1 MQIMSTQPVKPWKY
15 LARKPGSNYQQL
27 FIIGTKFSARQLYGQ
42 TFGDEE
48 EPGRT
53 PEELAAD
60 FSLPLEAVLEA
71 IEYCKTDPPEIRAD
85 LAMEEALMEAAGMND
100 PNYKYHP
107 TPKMVPPEVR
117 EAIRRRFQ
125 L

>member
-1 MQIMSTQPVKPWKY
+1 MSAKPSKQWKY

-27 FIIGTKFSARQLYGQ
+27 FIKGRIATWVIYAE

-48 EPGRT
+48 SAART
-53 PEELAAD
+53 PEELAQD
-60 FSLPLEAVLEA
+60 FNLPLEAVLEA
-71 IEYCKTDPPEIRAD
+71 IEYCKSDPPEMRTD
-85 LAMEEALMEAAGMND
+85 YEREQALMEATGMND

-107 TPKMVPPEVR
+107 SPKILPPEER
-117 EAIRRRFQ
+117 AAIARRFR

>member
-1 MQIMSTQPVKPWKY
+1 MSTQPAKQWKY

-27 FIIGTKFSARQLYGQ
+27 FIKGRKMSARQLYGQ

-48 EPGRT
+48 FPGRT

-60 FSLPLEAVLEA
+60 FDVPLEAVLEA
-71 IEYCKTDPPEIRAD
+71 IEYCKTDPPEVRAD

-100 PNYKYHP
+100 PNYKHNP
-107 TPKMVPPEVR
+107 KPKMVPPEVR
-117 EAIRRRFQ
+117 AAIRRRFQ
-125 L
+125 R